1 MNARGKLN
9 VAYLNGSA
17 VLAVIVG
24 LLTNSSIV
32 FAVFLV
38 GGVLLSLFLG
48 NIRPSPRHRP
58 H

>member
-1 MNARGKLN
+1 
-9 VAYLNGSA
+9 V
-17 VLAVIVG
+17 
-24 LLTNSSIV
+24 LTNSGIV
-32 FAVFLV
+32 FGVILV

>member
-17 VLAVIVG
+17 VMAVIVG
-24 LLTNSSIV
+24 VLTNSGIV
-32 FAVFLV
+32 FGVILV

-48 NIRPSPRHRP
+48 NIRPSPRHGP

>member
-9 VAYLNGSA
+9 VAYVNGA
-17 VLAVIVG
+17 IVLAAVAGV
-24 LLTNSSIV
+24 LSQSWIV
-32 FAVFLV
+32 FIVFLV
-38 GGVLLSLFLG
+38 GGVLLSLFVA